1 LLLLLLLLLLLY
13 SQSLLLLL
21 LGVWIF
27 RVHSPPRA
35 LRPWFLLLL
44 MIWWDIRSGHHHN
57 LFQLALP
64 CS

>member
-44 MIWWDIRSGHHHN
+44 MIWGGE
-57 LFQLALP
+57 
-64 CS
+64 